1 MMIYL
6 PVFRTMKM
14 MKWKNKLKK
23 INLNFLLFYYLFY
36 IIIFQFICIIINS
49 NIKFIIKL
57 CLEKFSDID
66 YFFMKIDLVILFL
79 K

>member
-66 YFFMKIDLVILFL
+66 YFFMTIDLVILFL